1 MLVQNKIQLITKGDK
16 KESKNVFSITK
27 YKLPP
32 QSNESVG
39 AVKAG
44 GIRKSITK
52 TDATLSLN
60 NKNKHPAKANFWH
73 QRTKN
78 GFFKL
83 KELFIQLVFKQSAIK
98 KVLIPRSIQVIVKK
112 T

>member
-1 MLVQNKIQLITKGDK
+1 LLVQNKRQLIIRGDK
-16 KESKNVFSITK
+16 RESKNVFSIAK

-32 QSNESVG
+32 QSKESVG

-52 TDATLSLN
+52 LDATLSLN
-60 NKNKHPAKANFWH
+60 NKNKHPAMTNFRH

-83 KELFIQLVFKQSAIK
+83 KE
-98 KVLIPRSIQVIVKK
+98 
-112 T
+112 